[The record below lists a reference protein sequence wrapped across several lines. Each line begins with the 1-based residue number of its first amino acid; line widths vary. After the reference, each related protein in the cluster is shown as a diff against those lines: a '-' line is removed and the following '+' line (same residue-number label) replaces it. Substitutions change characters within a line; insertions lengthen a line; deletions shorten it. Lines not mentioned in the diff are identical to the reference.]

1 MDLEQRFVSDNF
13 NFIDQI
19 HPDYHPDKADREL
32 YDLDRQQ
39 AVITLKRRWW
49 NAQKIKKEID
59 ETWKSKLVLDVT
71 DDWDLTLQS
80 HHGCIRMCDAQL
92 TNRVNLD
99 GTWTKVYGSNGI
111 LYDQIIFYHIFIPAP
126 SIEYTGKCIM
136 IGAALTSGKDK
147 ERYARIAG
155 GIKSNTESEQGYNLS
170 MDNIANVSS
179 DFEWSLYTEF
189 IANAWTLAVAILCF
203 FHFMQSM
210 MKKVSVK
217 FF

>member
-39 AVITLKRRWW
+39 V
-49 NAQKIKKEID
+49 
-59 ETWKSKLVLDVT
+59 VLDVT

-147 ERYARIAG
+147 ERYARIGG

-170 MDNIANVSS
+170 MGNIENVSS

-210 MKKVSVK
+210 MKKVSK
-217 FF
+217 LGLKRLFKSHKEFKKEWF